1 MNDINDIGRL
11 PLGDA
16 LRKMAEL
23 IREQGEKI
31 TRLEQHEIRRLKLE
45 REAQRERDA
54 ELGRARATLAERD
67 RTEGYR

>member
-1 MNDINDIGRL
+1 MNDITDIGRL

-45 REAQRERDA
+45 REAQRDRNA
-54 ELGRARATLAERD
+54 ALGRARATLAERD
-67 RTEGYR
+67 R